1 MGYLEAI
8 NRRLSSPTFIIIGK
22 EGGRGSR
29 ICAHSFQFYST
40 RSRPFHTQGRGRIR
54 GIESARFQL
63 SRLKSSAVR
72 ALSRL
77 FNRYLSFTVHDS
89 RNAYE
94 CDGPACIIYRTRP
107 DRALCPKMDGI
118 IRVCAAACSSK
129 SLHQE
134 PSPVGI
140 SIVIR
145 DEIRDQPGS
154 LSKMTVFSTGQKWP
168 VLRYSYSDNRIV
180 SPPVN
185 FYSFSSHRG

>member
-1 MGYLEAI
+1 MRTVFNFTARDRVPFTHRGEEE
-8 NRRLSSPTFIIIGK
+8 S
-22 EGGRGSR
+22 EGWR
-29 ICAHSFQFYST
+29 
-40 RSRPFHTQGRGRIR
+40 
-54 GIESARFQL
+54 ARFQL

-145 DEIRDQPGS
+145 DERRDQPGS
-154 LSKMTVFSTGQKWP
+154 LSKMTVFFTGTQKWP
-168 VLRYSYSDNRIV
+168 VFKYPFSDNRIA

-185 FYSFSSHRG
+185 FYPFSSHRG